1 MTKSALLSVL
11 FTILFSCTNQNKQI
25 EETHGAVN
33 SEQTIYHGGEIVTM
47 EGVAGATVEAVV
59 AENDRIIYTGTLQEA
74 KEQYQTAHMH
84 DLKGKT
90 MFPGLIEQHLHP
102 FLAALTLVM
111 NVIAP
116 EPWEL
121 PGKTWE
127 GVSTPED
134 YITTLSTIEKG
145 MTDPNEIL
153 MTWGYHH
160 NFHGKISREILD
172 QISAT
177 RPILV
182 WHRSCHEFYF
192 NTAMMEKLGL
202 DDTWLNQFSDAVK
215 AQIDLKNGHFY
226 EAGVIIALLPKI
238 FPIIGTDERMEK
250 GLTQM
255 VEILHNNG
263 VTAYNE
269 PGTFILPSHLPIY
282 NAILGA
288 DATPMY
294 SFFTPGSKR
303 PFFEHKKEGATAVLN
318 AVEKMTAI
326 FPDTGKVR
334 FFKKQVKLL
343 LDGAIVSQLMMMQDG
358 YLDGHHGEWI
368 QNPKEI
374 SDVFDIFWEQDY
386 QILVHVNG
394 DKGLEELL
402 AVIARK
408 MKEYPREDHRTTIVH
423 FANSNE
429 AQIKRIAELGC
440 IVSVNPY
447 YVTAFSDKYA
457 EVGLGPERAN
467 AMVRSASVEKLG
479 IPISLHSDL
488 PIAPAD
494 PLYLA
499 WCATTRETLN
509 GNHPRKDLAL
519 SLHQALRGIT
529 IDAAQ
534 SWRMEDELGSIKVGK
549 IANFTI
555 LDKNPYTV
563 GAKKL
568 RDIKIWGTV
577 FEGKIFMVKK

>member
-1 MTKSALLSVL
+1 
-11 FTILFSCTNQNKQI
+11 
-25 EETHGAVN
+25 
-33 SEQTIYHGGEIVTM
+33 
-47 EGVAGATVEAVV
+47 
-59 AENDRIIYTGTLQEA
+59 
-74 KEQYQTAHMH
+74 
-84 DLKGKT
+84 
-90 MFPGLIEQHLHP
+90 
-102 FLAALTLVM
+102 
-111 NVIAP
+111 
-116 EPWEL
+116 
-121 PGKTWE
+121 
-127 GVSTPED
+127 
-134 YITTLSTIEKG
+134 

-160 NFHGKISREILD
+160 NFHGAISREILD

-192 NTAMMEKLGL
+192 NTPMMEKLGL
-202 DDTWLNQFSDAVK
+202 DDKWLSQFGDDVK
-215 AQIDLKNGHFY
+215 AQIDLKKGHFY

-250 GLTQM
+250 GLIQM

-282 NAILGA
+282 NTILGA

-303 PFFEHKKEGATAVLN
+303 PFFEHKKEGAAAVLH
-318 AVEKMTAI
+318 AVEKMTTI
-326 FPDTGKVR
+326 FPDTGKIR

-368 QNPKEI
+368 QNPQEI
-374 SDVFDIFWEQDY
+374 SEVFDIFWEQDY

-402 AVIARK
+402 EVIARK
-408 MKEYPREDHRTTIVH
+408 MKEYPRKDHRTTIVH

-429 AQIKRIAELGC
+429 AQVKRIAELGC

-479 IPISLHSDL
+479 VPISLHSDL

-534 SWRMEDELGSIKVGK
+534 SWRMEEEIGSIKVGK

-555 LDKNPYTV
+555 MDKNPYTV
-563 GAKKL
+563 GAEKL
-568 RDIKIWGTV
+568 RDIEIWGTV
-577 FEGKIFMVKK
+577 FEGRVFPINPDSTSNSLPITP